1 MIGFKMET
9 NQATQLEPTT
19 PGPDFNPTLALAPA
33 NRCRM
38 PPSVK
43 GINTG
48 VAPEEETIT
57 FSCVGQQ
64 NLKIQRSIVFHMNS
78 LGFHWSILHW

>member
-1 MIGFKMET
+1 MEPT
-9 NQATQLEPTT
+9 KKPNWNILEPTT
-19 PGPDFNPTLALAPA
+19 PSPDFNPTLALAPA

-43 GINTG
+43 GIKTG

-57 FSCVGQQ
+57 FSCAGQQ
-64 NLKIQRSIVFHMNS
+64 KPENPKVNKGQ
-78 LGFHWSILHW
+78 